1 MNDMFKFLEETHDQ
15 LRNRQDVQTIESMIE
30 VTKDTMSQHID
41 AYNMFKGQIEGISTE
56 AQHAITKLNFYEAE
70 KETTQGIFA
79 GTLGKLHTQKQLQR
93 V

>member
-1 MNDMFKFLEETHDQ
+1 
-15 LRNRQDVQTIESMIE
+15 
-30 VTKDTMSQHID
+30 
-41 AYNMFKGQIEGISTE
+41 MFKGQIEGISTE